1 MNIELYLE
9 GKPVELD
16 KDVNMALTYSFSDLE
31 DPASITGDFSKEMT
45 IKGTPAN
52 NALFGQIWRFD
63 RKMIPNDATNLSI
76 YFNASKRTDAQI
88 VIAGAV
94 FKNGYVKLTGIS
106 NSKGLIQYKIVFYSK
121 MCEVLHTINEQKLRD
136 LPFPN
141 DLLHTLNAQTIA
153 SAWNSNPSGVF
164 EYLTYLMSNSG
175 LYEEFESS
183 KWLTEDS
190 SGKLVVA
197 DILNGVELDEQAKGE
212 YRSYYQRP
220 ALRIKPLIDLI
231 AQEHGI
237 TLDPTFFNAENPYY
251 ASSVMSLPRYTMS
264 GFEEVDS
271 ATDIKEVADVIPSPS
286 VWDELYIPLMLKGD
300 GVRFSDTY
308 SQEINIEGYGK
319 KNLAVEFRLAIS
331 ANVGEEN
338 YIDYGVV
345 GRNDGV
351 YPNYSLVPFGV
362 GAYATIDG
370 KKYNMRQS
378 YPGMTGGF
386 AFEVFGGVHAE
397 GYWYSGSAFPVKEIE
412 NPHWFYPGFRPM
424 GNMYTGLMPYRFTL
438 DNLPAGAKKA
448 TITVN
453 FFISGEEAEYLTDLS
468 TNQLITVDEY
478 IITIREMAVVPTEG
492 VVNLDEYFPYTAG
505 FTGKN
510 ATFSGFKK
518 IRSGYEVT
526 KQEIIDDELTTGE
539 FLIDYCK
546 LFGLLFTTDDSGK
559 LSIISRDKFFSNPKI
574 EDWTEKVDRSK
585 QMEITPL
592 TFDVSKF
599 IMKYADGGTFY
610 EDYYQDK
617 TGRVYGSQEI
627 RTGYEFENNERN
639 VFEETIF
646 NTPITSKENTRVL
659 VGNKMVFINDNRE
672 LPALFEKDGATR
684 VQSDSKYH
692 LLFFNGMEK
701 FDLSRG
707 KRIIIS
713 DDYPQ
718 MLNEDMGGGQYC
730 WIDFS
735 NVVGG
740 REVSLLKYPVFS
752 TMDKSGKYS
761 WLFGVPLENY
771 AGIPPLKF
779 PESVTLYNRFWASYF
794 EDVYAVDNKRM
805 TCYVKLSHCDVNQLS
820 FANFVRIDGAIWH
833 PNKVIDYNPASD
845 GPTKV
850 ELVQVRDITD
860 YSGQEINDWYGIE
873 FDTQNPNPACTRIG
887 NYKLHRTLP
896 IQNKMRGCLLD
907 DNGNVVKYLDP
918 QDWRR
923 ETRDGSRGQVMVEL
937 PMHYRKFETDGT
949 KRRVKISE
957 YPLEGFHVV
966 PKMYV
971 SAYEAALNRTTNT
984 LASVVNDSIEYRGGN
999 NNAAWDGTY
1008 RTLLGRPATYISRT
1022 NFRAY
1027 ARKRN
1032 AGSTE
1037 WNCMTYDIQKE
1048 LYWLFVVEYAT
1059 LNSQAAYNAQLT
1071 AGGFRQGGLGDG
1083 VTTLDWAS
1091 WRNFNGCN
1099 PFIQCGC
1106 TDELGNNSG
1115 EIAYNVLDAS
1125 GNIIKTF
1132 MVNRY
1137 RGVEIPFGH
1146 IWKLMDGI
1154 NVLFSPNIDAGGD
1167 GLSKVFVT
1175 DIPALFN
1182 DTNYNGYSYVGNTV
1196 RITGYVKEHIF
1207 GNGGEIMPYA
1217 EGGSST
1223 TYICDIHQTLMSGS
1237 EFLREVLLGGAVS
1250 DGAGCGFGC
1259 TDSACAPSD
1268 SSITVGSRLCFIP
1281 EI

>member
-31 DPASITGDFSKEMT
+31 DPAAITGDFSKEMT

-63 RKMIPNDATNLSI
+63 RKLIPNDATNLSI

-94 FKNGYVKLTGIS
+94 FKSGYVKLTGIS
-106 NSKGLIQYKIVFYSK
+106 NSKGSIQYKIVFYSK

-141 DLLHTLNAQTIA
+141 DLLHVLNAQTIA
-153 SAWNSNPSGVF
+153 SSWNSNPSGVF

-183 KWLTEDS
+183 KWLTKDS

-197 DILNGVELDEQAKGE
+197 DILNGVELDEQATGE

-271 ATDIKEVADVIPSPS
+271 ATDIEEVDGILSAKTFPADI
-286 VWDELYIPLMLKGD
+286 ELPLKLKGD
-300 GVRFSDTY
+300 GVRFSTTY
-308 SQEINIEGYGK
+308 SQEINIEGYGQK
-319 KNLAVEFRLAIS
+319 ELAIEFRLAIS
-331 ANVGEEN
+331 ANVNTEN
-338 YIDYGVV
+338 YIDYGIV
-345 GRNDGV
+345 GRYNG
-351 YPNYSLVPFGV
+351 NYSLVPFAV
-362 GAYATIDG
+362 GATATIDG
-370 KKYNMRQS
+370 KDYSMKNPYV
-378 YPGMTGGF
+378 GGGTGGL
-386 AFEVFGGVHAE
+386 AFEVFGGLNAT
-397 GYWYSGSAFPVKEIE
+397 GIWYDGNAFPVKEIV
-412 NPHWFYPGFRPM
+412 NPNWFYTGFRPM
-424 GNMYTGLMPYRFTL
+424 GERYTGLMPYRFTL

-448 TITVN
+448 TIK
-453 FFISGEEAEYLTDLS
+453 ISVDLPDSGNYMSDLS
-468 TNQLITVDEY
+468 TNKLITVDEY

-492 VVNLDEYFPYTAG
+492 VVNLDNYYPYTAG

-510 ATFSGFKK
+510 ATFSDFKK

-526 KQEIIDDELTTGE
+526 KKEIIDDELTTGE

-559 LSIISRDKFFSNPKI
+559 LSIISRDQFFSNPKI
-574 EDWTEKVDRSK
+574 EDWTGKVDRSK

-617 TGRVYGSQEI
+617 TGSVYGSQEI
-627 RTGYEFENNERN
+627 RTGYEFENNEKN

-692 LLFFNGMEK
+692 LLFFNGYAP
-701 FDLSRG
+701 FDSSMG
-707 KRIIIS
+707 NKVIIS
-713 DDYPQ
+713 DDNAQ
-718 MLNEDMGGGQYC
+718 MLNEDIGGGQYC
-730 WIDFS
+730 WCDFS
-735 NVVGG
+735 TVSIDDVVT
-740 REVSLLKYPVFS
+740 LIKYPFFS

-771 AGIPPLKF
+771 AGIPPAKF
-779 PESVTLYNRFWASYF
+779 SESATIYNRFWASYF

-805 TCYVKLSHCDVNQLS
+805 TCYVKLSYFDVNQLS

-833 PNKVIDYNPASD
+833 LNKVIDYNPASD
-845 GPTKV
+845 VPTKV
-850 ELVQVRDITD
+850 EFVQVRDISA
-860 YSGQEINDWYGIE
+860 YSQMLLDNWYGIE
-873 FDTQNPNPACTRIG
+873 FDTQNPDPACTRIG
-887 NYKLHRTLP
+887 NPNLHRTLP

-918 QDWRR
+918 NDWRR
-923 ETRDGSRGQVMVEL
+923 EIRDGSRGQVMVEL
-937 PMHYRKFETDGT
+937 PMHYRKFETEGT

-957 YPLEGFHVV
+957 YPITGFHVV

-984 LASVVNDSIEYRGGN
+984 LASVVNDSVDYRGGN

-1008 RTLLGRPATYISRT
+1008 RTLLGRPATNITRT

-1027 ARKRN
+1027 ARKRK
-1032 AGSTE
+1032 AISTE
-1037 WNCMTYDIQKE
+1037 WNCMTYDIHKE
-1048 LYWLFVVEYAT
+1048 LCWLFVIEYAT
-1059 LNSQAAYNAQLT
+1059 LNSQAGFNAQKDINGY
-1071 AGGFRQGGLGDG
+1071 AQGGLGNG
-1083 VTTLDWAS
+1083 VSTWNWDS
-1091 WRNFNGCN
+1091 YFGFNRRN
-1099 PFIQCGC
+1099 PFVPCGY
-1106 TDELGNNSG
+1106 TDEFGNGSG

-1125 GNIIKTF
+1125 GNIFKTF

-1146 IWKLMDGI
+1146 IWKWTDGI
-1154 NVLFSPNIDAGGD
+1154 NVRISPNIDAAGD

-1175 DIPALFN
+1175 DNPALFN
-1182 DTNYNGYSYVGNTV
+1182 DTNYNGYSHVGNEARV
-1196 RITGYVKEHIF
+1196 DGYVKRIIF
-1207 GNGGEIMPYA
+1207 GEFGEIMPA
-1217 EGGSST
+1217 EVGGGST
-1223 TYICDIHQTLMSGS
+1223 TYFCDYFYTDIPTS
-1237 EFLREVLLGGAVS
+1237 EKLYGVLFGGDTT
-1250 DGAGCGFGC
+1250 DGAHSGFGC
-1259 TDSACAPSD
+1259 VTTNRVPSFMNLNA
-1268 SSITVGSRLCFIP
+1268 GSRLCFIP
-1281 EI
+1281 KV